1 MNTITTINTNTNTQV
16 MMSSIEIAHHTGKR
30 HDNILRDIKDMFKA
44 LEIDPSEL
52 RNAEYQQILDNRG
65 YTKEIFLNYRYCEL
79 LVTGYNV
86 KLRLAVLDALKAK
99 IAQLEQQN
107 QPKLPTTYL
116 EALEQLVAK
125 EKETL
130 LLTQQVQEAQ
140 QVIEQQTPD
149 VEFAQAIKASS
160 TNLTMSEFAKVISTQ
175 VGFGRNTLYSFLR
188 DKKVFTTKNIPMQG
202 YINKGYFVVVESIHN
217 NVINLTVTI
226 TPLGQQ
232 RLLAFIQKHK

>member
-1 MNTITTINTNTNTQV
+1 MNTSITTTTNTQV
-16 MMSSIEIAHHTGKR
+16 TMSSIEIAHHTGKR

-44 LEIDPSEL
+44 LEIDASVL
-52 RNAEYQQILDNRG
+52 RDAEYQQILDQRG
-65 YTKEIFLNYRYCEL
+65 YTKEIFLNYRYTEL

-107 QPKLPTTYL
+107 TPKLPTTYL

-149 VEFAQAIKASS
+149 VQFAQAIKQ
-160 TNLTMSEFAKVISTQ
+160 TNTEVSMSDFAKVISKEI
-175 VGFGRNTLYSFLR
+175 GFGRNTLYSFLR
-188 DKKVFTTKNIPMQG
+188 EKKVFTTKNIPMQSF
-202 YINKGYFVVVESIHN
+202 INKGYFRVIESVHN
-217 NVINLTVTI
+217 NVITLSVVI
-226 TPLGQQ
+226 TPLGQE
-232 RLLAFIQKHK
+232 RLLTYIKKHKTQ

>member
-1 MNTITTINTNTNTQV
+1 MNTITTINTNTNNV
-16 MMSSIEIAHHTGKR
+16 MMSSVEIAHHTGKS
-30 HDNILRDIKDMFKA
+30 HSHVLRDIKDMFKA
-44 LEIDPSEL
+44 LEIDGPEL
-52 RNAEYQQILDNRG
+52 DHTEYQQILDQRG
-65 YTKEIFLNYRYCEL
+65 YTKEIFLNYRFTEC
-79 LVTGYNV
+79 LVTGYSP

-107 QPKLPTTYL
+107 TPKLPLTYL

-140 QVIEQQTPD
+140 LQIEQQTPD
-149 VEFAQAIKASS
+149 VQFAQAIKASS
-160 TNLTMSEFAKVISTQ
+160 TNLTMSEYAKVISKE

-188 DKKVFTTKNIPMQG
+188 EKKVFTSKNIPMQA

-232 RLLAFIQKHK
+232 RLLTFIQKHK